1 MQKLSAIRAAL
12 PALCVIASLRIA
24 GAQAQPSPAL
34 DERKHVTLE
43 YLGTAG
49 WKISD
54 GTIVILIDPYL
65 SRLFGPQPPGRPPA
79 PRAPGDARPAYG
91 WDDPATPDKSV
102 IDAHI

>member
-1 MQKLSAIRAAL
+1 MQRSFFIPEAIL
-12 PALCVIASLRIA
+12 ALCFLASGMIA
-24 GAQAQPSPAL
+24 GVSSKPSAAL
-34 DERKHVTLE
+34 DERKQVALE

-49 WKISD
+49 WRISD
-54 GTIVILIDPYL
+54 GTTVILIDPYL

-79 PRAPGDARPAYG
+79 PRTPGDARPAYG